1 MLINAGEIINK
12 SWGYYAK
19 NFKKLVPMMCLLFIP
34 NFVLGLVG
42 IFSLYMDQYAA
53 TGVYMLINN
62 LVVLAVFVGS
72 LVFTLWA
79 SMALAKNL
87 GLIVHEKPLAALKEA
102 FSDTSHLI
110 WPAIYTAVLV
120 CLAVLGGTLLLIIPG
135 IIFSIWFCFSYLAV
149 IFDEKRGVAALT
161 ESKKMVSGRWWKILW
176 RMLAPGIFYGVLFVI
191 IYNLLNYTLGSIFQI
206 EPNIIY
212 TSEDSNYIA
221 YQITGG
227 FFYGILS
234 SLLSPLTALTSILL
248 YFSAKENPVQV
259 NPVIEA
265 DKK

>member
-1 MLINAGEIINK
+1 MLINVGEIINK

-19 NFKKLVPMMCLLFIP
+19 NFKKLLPMMCLLFIP
-34 NFVLGLVG
+34 NFILGLVG
-42 IFSLYMDQYAA
+42 IFSIYMDQYAA

-87 GLIVHEKPLAALKEA
+87 GLIVHEKPITALKEA

-120 CLAVLGGTLLLIIPG
+120 FLAVLGGTILLIIPG
-135 IIFSIWFCFSYLAV
+135 LIFSIWFCFAYLAV
-149 IFDEKRGVAALT
+149 IFDEKRGVAALK
-161 ESKKMVSGRWWKILW
+161 ESKKLVSGRWWKILW
-176 RMLAPGIFYGVLFVI
+176 RMLAPGIFYGVFFLIVLNLFTYALEAMI
-191 IYNLLNYTLGSIFQI
+191 DKESLQFM
-206 EPNIIY
+206 
-212 TSEDSNYIA
+212 IA
-221 YQITGG
+221 NG
-227 FFYGILS
+227 FVNGILS
-234 SLLSPLTALTSILL
+234 ALLSPLTALTSILL
-248 YFSAKENPVQV
+248 YFSAKENPVQI